1 MTKYKGSSS
10 MSKLGITFGEV
21 QLYEADRYN
30 LSNIIIKMID
40 LPFFCSELFLKAT
53 IPG

>member
-1 MTKYKGSSS
+1 
-10 MSKLGITFGEV
+10 MSKLWITFGEIK
-21 QLYEADRYN
+21 LYEADRYN
-30 LSNIIIKMID
+30 LLSIIIIMID